1 MMQLRM
7 QKKIW
12 GGNLPE
18 SRREKQNLCWI
29 DAQRSSFD
37 YFLFFEKILLD
48 INSLF
53 LREAEAK
60 EYEDE
65 DDSFE
70 YEYSD
75 EGEDEEEY
83 DEEGEEEEFEDD
95 EEYDSEEFEDDAEGL
110 SFRGKLERMVLI
122 KLNPILPCKWWTIQY
137 CKEFPRR
144 TDLIL
149 EHLV

>member
-1 MMQLRM
+1 MPNVHPL
-7 QKKIW
+7 IIF
-12 GGNLPE
+12 N
-18 SRREKQNLCWI
+18 
-29 DAQRSSFD
+29 
-37 YFLFFEKILLD
+37 FFAKTLLD

-65 DDSFE
+65 DE
-70 YEYSD
+70 YVEYSD
-75 EGEDEEEY
+75 EDEEGSDEDEDEEEY

-122 KLNPILPCKWWTIQY
+122 KLNPILPVNDDRLGNPYPRDVEGRVLLPSQISHPSLY
-137 CKEFPRR
+137 RRR
-144 TDLIL
+144 TS
-149 EHLV
+149 

>member
-18 SRREKQNLCWI
+18 SRREKQNCVESMPNVHPLI
-29 DAQRSSFD
+29 IFSF
-37 YFLFFEKILLD
+37 FAKTLLD

-65 DDSFE
+65 DE
-70 YEYSD
+70 YVEYSD
-75 EGEDEEEY
+75 EDEEDSDEDEDEEEY
-83 DEEGEEEEFEDD
+83 DEEGKEEEFEDD

-110 SFRGKLERMVLI
+110 FFRGKLDWMVLI
-122 KLNPILPCKWWTIQY
+122 KLN
-137 CKEFPRR
+137 
-144 TDLIL
+144 
-149 EHLV
+149 

>member
-37 YFLFFEKILLD
+37 YFFCFAKTLLD

-65 DDSFE
+65 DE
-70 YEYSD
+70 YVEYSD
-75 EGEDEEEY
+75 EDEEDSDEDEDEEEY

-110 SFRGKLERMVLI
+110 FFSGKLEWMVLI
-122 KLNPILPCKWWTIQY
+122 KLNPILPCKWW
-137 CKEFPRR
+137 
-144 TDLIL
+144 
-149 EHLV
+149 

>member
-7 QKKIW
+7 QKAIW

-37 YFLFFEKILLD
+37 YFFCFAKTLLD

-75 EGEDEEEY
+75 EGEDEEE
-83 DEEGEEEEFEDD
+83 F
-95 EEYDSEEFEDDAEGL
+95 DSEEFEDDREEENKGW
-110 SFRGKLERMVLI
+110 SFRGKLEWLVLI
-122 KLNPILPCKWWTIQY
+122 KLNPILPC
-137 CKEFPRR
+137 
-144 TDLIL
+144 
-149 EHLV
+149 

>member
-37 YFLFFEKILLD
+37 YFLFFAKTLLD

-60 EYEDE
+60 EYNEDE
-65 DDSFE
+65 FE

-75 EGEDEEEY
+75 EDEEDSEKFEDEEEEY
-83 DEEGEEEEFEDD
+83 EEEENDVLNQLLHFG
-95 EEYDSEEFEDDAEGL
+95 SEEFEDHAGGL
-110 SFRGKLERMVLI
+110 SFRGKLEWMVLI
-122 KLNPILPCKWWTIQY
+122 KLNPILPCKWW
-137 CKEFPRR
+137 
-144 TDLIL
+144 
-149 EHLV
+149 

>member
-7 QKKIW
+7 QKAIW

-29 DAQRSSFD
+29 DAQRSSFY
-37 YFLFFEKILLD
+37 YFFCFAKTLLD

-60 EYEDE
+60 EYDDEDE
-65 DDSFE
+65 
-70 YEYSD
+70 YIEYSD
-75 EGEDEEEY
+75 EDEEDSDEDEDEEEY

-95 EEYDSEEFEDDAEGL
+95 EEYDSEGFEDDAEGL

-122 KLNPILPCKWWTIQY
+122 KLNPILPCKWW
-137 CKEFPRR
+137 
-144 TDLIL
+144 
-149 EHLV
+149 

>member
-29 DAQRSSFD
+29 DAQRSSFY
-37 YFLFFEKILLD
+37 YFFCFAKTLLD

-65 DDSFE
+65 DE
-70 YEYSD
+70 YVEYSD
-75 EGEDEEEY
+75 EDEEGSDEDEDEEEY

-110 SFRGKLERMVLI
+110 FFSGKLEWMVLI
-122 KLNPILPCKWWTIQY
+122 KLNPILPCKWW
-137 CKEFPRR
+137 
-144 TDLIL
+144 
-149 EHLV
+149 